1 MKKIIHLRKNRRG
14 YALLEFLLN
23 LLIYFPVFLLLFQI
37 SLVPLQQFYLTQAA
51 RSGALVYIQIKHYD
65 KNKNVEEIL
74 KDMLPGFQVNNSY
87 DAKKITEDF
96 VKWQFENSSKN
107 NALPGRIF
115 DTSKIE
121 VEVED
126 TGRTDGFFL
135 NQALKAF
142 ADLFSTEEVTVTV
155 IYPFT
160 VLKVFNL
167 SFGVFNLEGKY
178 SVRYNP

>member
-74 KDMLPGFQVNNSY
+74 KDMLPGFRVNNSY

-96 VKWQFENSSKN
+96 VKWQFENSLKD

-126 TGRTDGFFL
+126 TGIGGSSLD
-135 NQALKAF
+135 NALKAF
-142 ADLFSTEEVTVTV
+142 ADLFSTEEVKVT
-155 IYPFT
+155 ITYPFT

-178 SVRYNP
+178 SVQYNP

>member
-1 MKKIIHLRKNRRG
+1 MKKVIHLRKNRRG
-14 YALLEFLLN
+14 YALIEFLLN

-74 KDMLPGFQVNNSY
+74 KDMVPGFQVDNSY

-96 VKWQFENSSKN
+96 VKWEFENSSKD

-115 DTSKIE
+115 GTSKIK
-121 VEVED
+121 VEVKD
-126 TGRTDGFFL
+126 TGIVGSPLD
-135 NQALKAF
+135 NALKAF
-142 ADLFSTEEVTVTV
+142 ADLFSTEEVKVT
-155 IYPFT
+155 ITYPFT